1 MDSSKNIITVNEFV
15 GKYKISESYRPIARA
30 LIKKYEKLK
39 HIAVDSILFVEDT
52 ETIKKNKGQI
62 VFAQISAI
70 PEKWSDI
77 VYQATGQ
84 PLDYLLE
91 VFKINTAMMSREQ
104 IIALIYH
111 ELRHISGDGSLKGH
125 DIEDWTN
132 MVEKLGLD
140 WANTKGSI
148 PNLLDDD
155 VDWES
160 IEGPANLFPAETTL
174 RVVK

>member
-1 MDSSKNIITVNEFV
+1 MDSLKNIITVDEFN
-15 GKYKISESYRPIARA
+15 GKYKINESYRSIAAA
-30 LIKKYEKLK
+30 LIEKYPELN
-39 HIAVDSILFVEDT
+39 HIAVESILFVEDT
-52 ETIKKNKGQI
+52 ESAKKNKGQT
-62 VFAQISAI
+62 VFAQIGTI

-77 VYQATGQ
+77 VYQTSGQ
-84 PLDYLLE
+84 PFDYLLE
-91 VFKINTAMMSREQ
+91 IFKINMAMMSREQ
-104 IIALIYH
+104 IIALVYH
-111 ELRHISGDGSLKGH
+111 ELRHIGKDGKIIDHEIS
-125 DIEDWTN
+125 DWTN

-148 PNLLDDD
+148 PNLLSDG